1 MINKYKVMKAIQP
14 ESDKMKIAIIGSRV
28 YENKKKIKE
37 MIFKLKNT
45 FGVSLEIASGGTQT
59 GADKYVKKYAL
70 ELGVT
75 YREFNPAHTSKNL
88 YSVMP
93 ESYYG
98 KPYHVSQLFHRNE
111 LIAKYCDKMIAFID
125 SSGESKGSYHAVSMA
140 QKHKKPVVIV
150 NEKV

>member
-98 KPYHVSQLFHRNE
+98 KPYHFSQLHHRMQ
-111 LIAKYCDKMIAFID
+111 LIAERCDYMMILSNQTQLDPVLQTAWTRT
-125 SSGESKGSYHAVSMA
+125 KKL
-140 QKHKKPVVIV
+140 QKPVVILG
-150 NEKV
+150 